1 LALNTAE
8 EIAMNTVVTG
18 LYDSPKQAAIAVQT
32 LEAQGIPGED
42 ISLLTVDRFDHDAF
56 TVETH
61 TKAAEGVGVGAAS
74 GGALGALIA
83 GLTAVGTIATGGAGI
98 LVAGPLAAALAG
110 AGAGAAAGGVLGG
123 LIGAATPEHE
133 IKHYEDALARGSVLV
148 GVSCNKDEQKD
159 VASRTLKGCG
169 ALKVSRA

>member
-1 LALNTAE
+1 MT
-8 EIAMNTVVTG
+8 TVVTG
-18 LYDSPKQAAIAVQT
+18 LFDSPRQAALAVQT
-32 LEAQGIPGED
+32 LEAQGIASDD
-42 ISLLTVDRFDHDAF
+42 ISLITGDRFDRDAF

-74 GGALGALIA
+74 GGALGALVG

-123 LIGAATPEHE
+123 LIGAAAPEHE
-133 IKHYEDALARGSVLV
+133 VKHYEEAFERGSVLV
-148 GVSCNKDEQKD
+148 GVTCEEDDEKE
-159 VASRTLKGCG
+159 VAKRTLKGVG
-169 ALKVSRA
+169 AMKVSHA

>member
-1 LALNTAE
+1 MTS
-8 EIAMNTVVTG
+8 VVTG

-32 LEAQGIPGED
+32 LEAQGIASED
-42 ISLLTVDRFDHDAF
+42 ISLLTGDRFDRDAF

-61 TKAAEGVGVGAAS
+61 SKAAEGIGVGAAS
-74 GGALGALIA
+74 GGAIGALIA

-123 LIGAATPEHE
+123 VIGAATPEHE
-133 IKHYEDALARGSVLV
+133 VKHYEDAISRGSVLV
-148 GVSCNKDEQKD
+148 GVTCEADEAKEI
-159 VASRTLKGCG
+159 ARRTLKGCG

>member
-1 LALNTAE
+1 MT
-8 EIAMNTVVTG
+8 TVVTG
-18 LYDSPKQAAIAVQT
+18 LYDTPKQAAVAVQA
-32 LEAQGIPGED
+32 LEAQGIASND
-42 ISLLTVDRFDHDAF
+42 ISLITGDRFDRDAF

-61 TKAAEGVGVGAAS
+61 TKAAEGIGVGAAS
-74 GGALGALIA
+74 GGALGALIG

-98 LVAGPLAAALAG
+98 LVAGPVAAALAG

-148 GVSCNKDEQKD
+148 GVSCEQDQAKEL
-159 VASRTLKGCG
+159 AKRTLKGCG
-169 ALKVSRA
+169 ALRVSRA

>member
-1 LALNTAE
+1 MT
-8 EIAMNTVVTG
+8 TVVTG
-18 LYDSPKQAAIAVQT
+18 LYDTPKQAAIAVEALQ
-32 LEAQGIPGED
+32 AQGIASDD
-42 ISLLTVDRFDHDAF
+42 ISLITGDRFDRDAF

-61 TKAAEGVGVGAAS
+61 TKAAEGFGVGAAG
-74 GGALGALIA
+74 GGALGALIG

-98 LVAGPLAAALAG
+98 LVAGPVAAALAG

-148 GVSCNKDEQKD
+148 GVSCEKDAAKELAK
-159 VASRTLKGCG
+159 RTLKGCG
-169 ALKVSRA
+169 ALRVSRA